1 MPAGVCRLGEGNAL
15 AEEGKGT
22 RCFVR
27 EATVMGV
34 AVGDKGADSLLE
46 SGQHVGE
53 DGPRD
58 GGGCLGCLVVT
69 LGVQG
74 GRLLGGKVVGAL
86 GNVDAVAEDD
96 CGREWGRGRGE
107 LSENATDLAF

>member
-1 MPAGVCRLGEGNAL
+1 
-15 AEEGKGT
+15 
-22 RCFVR
+22 
-27 EATVMGV
+27 MGV
-34 AVGDKGADSLLE
+34 AVGDEGADSLLK

-58 GGGCLGCLVVT
+58 GGGCLGCLIVA

-107 LSENATDLAF
+107 LSENAADFAF